1 MKNTKIF
8 AFLAIFL
15 LSAAVSA
22 AWAGEVTVTSET
34 TEWTDGNTYS
44 VTGDV
49 TIDTRITVSG
59 TVTLNLGAGATLTAG
74 KGIYVSEGNTLTI
87 EGSGALTA
95 GESCDNDH
103 AGIGGNYGDKT
114 GGNIVINGGVIT
126 ATGGKY
132 GAGIGAVKFGSG
144 ANITINGG
152 KVTAEGGENGPG
164 IGAWESSVTITG
176 GEVTATGGKYGAG
189 IGGEYYGAGGNIT
202 ITGGVVNATGG
213 DYGAGIGGGNYGA
226 GGNITITGGV
236 ITATGGFGGAGIGG
250 GSNRAGGNI
259 TINGGEVTATGSFG
273 GAGIGGGNIG
283 AAGTIVINGGQ
294 VTAIAKGIGRGD
306 SGATGGSLTLGWT
319 DLHNDFIEAKRWSN
333 REGPIDGFSSIS
345 FADGKLFLLS
355 GTTTQ
360 ATSEN
365 INPVGAD
372 IKLIPTKEIVDIS
385 NATID
390 GVSTHYTYTG
400 DNIDIT
406 PIVTLLGETLTAT
419 TDYTIGFTKDGT
431 AVENVN
437 GVGIYSLTVA
447 GTGFYSGSKSFL
459 FYVNAPVDYQAYE
472 SGSLT
477 DKTLAA
483 TAYDRVSSMTTTM
496 SAGWYVVSDNVTVSD
511 RISVSGDVHLVLC
524 DGATLTAQTGI
535 GVTDGNSLTIYSQSG
550 NTGKLVATV
559 LYNKGFDF
567 YHAAIG
573 GDRYGNIH
581 DAGTPVKAG
590 SITIHGGDITA
601 TSYFSAA
608 GIGKAYEGKAGNITI
623 YGGKVTASCGDGE
636 SDIGIGGDEA
646 VIQLGYART
655 DDYIQSLGYIG
666 TVTVASDRKFATDD
680 ATPVDIS
687 GSVINL
693 SSINGKKLTP
703 KTYTVSFSLGYDG
716 GTAPDAQI
724 VYHGL
729 TKAIEPTAPTRTIYS
744 FGGWKN
750 GSTAY
755 DFTAAVTSDLSLKA
769 IWTPDPAHFSVNDAG
784 TEYTIHTAEGWGVFC
799 DLLAENDK
807 GYFDGKTV
815 KLDADIGTAENP
827 VTRMAGSLDHE
838 FTGIFDGRGHTLTVN
853 LTGTSDYTAP
863 FVYVKSQDDDHPIII
878 RNLKVAGTITT
889 AYKYAAGI
897 AADCRGIVHI
907 ENSQSSVTINSSK
920 SGDGTHGGLVGYNGS
935 SLTITGSA
943 FTGKLITTNGT
954 THCGGFVGWINTTT
968 NIINSLYAPAALADG
983 ETEVGA
989 TESSTFGRKKIDAV
1003 TITNSYYT
1011 RSFGTEQ
1018 GLASRTITADE
1029 GVTIDAV
1036 APVGDATE
1044 TYTVSSI
1051 TAYANGITCGGKF
1064 YYGNGD
1070 QVSLTLSHED
1080 PAGYSISGYTASAG
1094 TLTSN
1099 DKSYLLA
1106 MPENGDV
1113 TISRSLAKL
1122 LTNSDIS
1129 ISAIDDQ
1136 TYIGSEIC
1144 PEITVTDGKA
1154 SLELNTDYTVEC
1166 SDNVNAGTATM
1177 AITGAGNYAGSV
1189 AKMFEIAQAP
1199 VTVSGVNAANKVY
1212 DGTTSATIAGTAI
1225 VSGVLGNDDVGVEYG
1240 TAVFADANVG
1250 EGIAVAFSGFTLT
1263 GADKGNYYLSNQP
1276 ASVAANIT
1284 KAPLTITAKDKAIVY
1299 GDEPANDGVEY
1310 SGFIGEE
1317 NASVLGGELTYSY
1330 DYKKLDKV
1338 GKYTITPSGLTADN
1352 YDISFASG
1360 TLTVEPKKTDFAAVQ
1375 ILEDENG
1382 ARAIIDGEYTA
1393 DEVAVEIP
1401 ENIEVASI
1409 EFTRSFTPEV
1419 FATVTFPFEV
1429 NTSCLTGVDSI
1440 IEFQGITADY
1450 EVDFGVIWKK
1460 TENGEQTHITLQP
1473 YHPYMISMN
1482 SATLGINCQDQEHTS
1497 LTLKVTSEEAAED
1510 IVQRFGNWIFTGTL
1524 AYKQWQAGDP
1534 DLTPKRVVYG
1544 YAAEADG
1551 KYGVGAFVRIGTDAS
1566 ISPFRAYIKYSPL
1579 PQMSNKPAP
1588 APAGVMMANSAV
1600 SGNATASID
1609 NLPES
1614 MDVVITS
1621 KDENGNKHTT
1631 VIGRINTRTG
1641 EVRFNRRSADRWFDL
1656 QGRVLKG
1663 RPTVKGRYLHNGKV
1677 EIVK

>member
-1 MKNTKIF
+1 MKNIKIF

-15 LSAAVSA
+15 LSAAVSS

-34 TEWTDGNTYS
+34 TEWTDGNTYN

-49 TIDTRITVSG
+49 TIDTRISVSG
-59 TVTLNLGAGATLTAG
+59 TVTLNLGAGATLTAS
-74 KGIYVSEGNTLTI
+74 KGIEVSEGNSLTI
-87 EGSGALTA
+87 EGDGTLNATGDSYTKYYSNVSWSHNCGRAGIGAENVGTIIINSGNINATGGA
-95 GESCDNDH
+95 GNGDDTH
-103 AGIGGNYGDKT
+103 GAAGIGGSYNNTT
-114 GGNIVINGGVIT
+114 GG
-126 ATGGKY
+126 
-132 GAGIGAVKFGSG
+132 S
-144 ANITINGG
+144 ITI
-152 KVTAEGGENGPG
+152 K
-164 IGAWESSVTITG
+164 
-176 GEVTATGGKYGAG
+176 
-189 IGGEYYGAGGNIT
+189 
-202 ITGGVVNATGG
+202 GGVVNATG
-213 DYGAGIGGGNYGA
+213 
-226 GGNITITGGV
+226 TE
-236 ITATGGFGGAGIGG
+236 GGAGIGG
-250 GSNRAGGNI
+250 GDA
-259 TINGGEVTATGSFG
+259 NGGGLPGS
-273 GAGIGGGNIG
+273 I
-283 AAGTIVINGGQ
+283 TINGGQ
-294 VTAIAKGIGRGD
+294 VTANGGYGASGIGKGW
-306 SGATGGSLTLGWT
+306 SAGAGQATLTLGWT
-319 DLHNDFIEAKRWSN
+319 KMTDFIHASSIGSGN
-333 REGPIDGFSSIS
+333 DFSSITFVEGKK
-345 FADGKLFLLS
+345 FAYEGTETVVTASNIVEKDDNGKK
-355 GTTTQ
+355 
-360 ATSEN
+360 
-365 INPVGAD
+365 IVP
-372 IKLIPTKEIVDIS
+372 LITMTDLS
-385 NATID
+385 NAVIGNVNTN
-390 GVSTHYTYTG
+390 YTYSG
-400 DNIDIT
+400 SEISIT
-406 PIVTLLGETLTAT
+406 PAVSLDNNVLTGGEDYTVSYTKGGNSVTAVQEPGVYTLTVTGA
-419 TDYTIGFTKDGT
+419 G
-431 AVENVN
+431 
-437 GVGIYSLTVA
+437 SL
-447 GTGFYSGSKSFL
+447 FHGSKSFV
-459 FYVNAPVDYQAYE
+459 FSVQGSVNYQAYE
-472 SGSLT
+472 NGTLT
-477 DKTLAA
+477 DKPSLAA
-483 TAYDRVSSMTTTM
+483 DGYTTVVPSTTTM
-496 SAGWYVVSDNVTVSD
+496 SAGWYVVSDNVTVTD

-559 LYNKGFDF
+559 PYNKVVNS

-573 GDRYGNIH
+573 GDRYDTQTDVGS
-581 DAGTPVKAG
+581 PVKAG
-590 SITIHGGDITA
+590 SVTIHGGDITA
-601 TSYFSAA
+601 TASFSAA

-623 YGGKVTASCGDGE
+623 YGGKVTASCGGE
-636 SDIGIGGDEA
+636 SGIGIGGDEA

-666 TVTVASDRKFATDD
+666 SVTVASDRKFATDD

-744 FGGWKN
+744 FVGWKN

-799 DLLAENDK
+799 DILAENDK

-989 TESSTFGRKKIDAV
+989 TESSTFGRKKKAAV

-1094 TLTSN
+1094 TLSSN

-1276 ASVAANIT
+1276 ASVTANIT
-1284 KAPLTITAKDKAIVY
+1284 KAPLTITAKDKTIAY

-1317 NASVLGGELTYSY
+1317 NASVLGGKLTYSY

-1338 GKYTITPSGLTADN
+1338 GKYTITPSGLTASN
-1352 YDISFASG
+1352 YEISFVAG
-1360 TLTVEPKKTDFAAVQ
+1360 ALNVEPKATHYAAVQ
-1375 ILEDENG
+1375 VLEDENG
-1382 ARAIIDGEYTA
+1382 KRAEIDGEYGEGDGIVIT
-1393 DEVAVEIP
+1393 EP
-1401 ENIEVASI
+1401 LEVASV
-1409 EFTRSFTPEV
+1409 EFSRDFSTQGYSTIV
-1419 FATVTFPFEV
+1419 LPFDV
-1429 NTSCLTGVDSI
+1429 NTSKLSGVDSVLSFARI
-1440 IEFQGITADY
+1440 VKEQGEMAVGMKVVW
-1450 EVDFGVIWKK
+1450 EASASHVDLKAN
-1460 TENGEQTHITLQP
+1460 T
-1473 YHPYMISMN
+1473 PYMVKMTG
-1482 SATLGINCQDQEHTS
+1482 AKLGIDGGV
-1497 LTLKVTSEEAAED
+1497 TLLPTEAAVTKSDAQNDGWEF
-1510 IVQRFGNWIFTGTL
+1510 RGTY
-1524 AYKQWQAGDP
+1524 AYKSWQEGDE
-1534 DLTPKRVVYG
+1534 DLCRVYG
-1544 YAAEADG
+1544 FAGGSNDEVSEGDFVKFTA
-1551 KYGVGAFVRIGTDAS
+1551 GASLR
-1566 ISPFRAYIKYSPL
+1566 PLRAYLI
-1579 PQMSNKPAP
+1579 NTNRTCGAP
-1588 APAGVMMANSAV
+1588 KMARAYGDYVLGAKS
-1600 SGNATASID
+1600 SID
-1609 NLPES
+1609 DLPES
-1614 MDVVITS
+1614 MKVVIVGE
-1621 KDENGNKHTT
+1621 DGYTT
-1631 VIGRINTRTG
+1631 VIGHFNTRTG
-1641 EVRFNRRSADRWFDL
+1641 EFTTGTSVRKFD
-1656 QGRVLKG
+1656 LKG
-1663 RPTVKGRYLHNGKV
+1663 RAVRGTPSARGAYYGKRVKK
-1677 EIVK
+1677 

>member
-1 MKNTKIF
+1 MKNIKIF

-15 LSAAVSA
+15 LSAFVST

-34 TEWTDGNTYS
+34 TEWTDGNTYN

-59 TVTLNLGAGATLTAG
+59 TVTLNLGAGATLTAS
-74 KGIYVSEGNTLTI
+74 KGIEVSEGNSLTI
-87 EGSGALTA
+87 EGDGTLNATGDSYTKYYSNVSWSHNCGRAGIGAENVGTIIINSGNINATGGA
-95 GESCDNDH
+95 GNGDDTH
-103 AGIGGNYGDKT
+103 GAAGIGGSYNNTT
-114 GGNIVINGGVIT
+114 GG
-126 ATGGKY
+126 
-132 GAGIGAVKFGSG
+132 S
-144 ANITINGG
+144 ITI
-152 KVTAEGGENGPG
+152 K
-164 IGAWESSVTITG
+164 
-176 GEVTATGGKYGAG
+176 
-189 IGGEYYGAGGNIT
+189 
-202 ITGGVVNATGG
+202 GGVVNATG
-213 DYGAGIGGGNYGA
+213 
-226 GGNITITGGV
+226 TE
-236 ITATGGFGGAGIGG
+236 GGAGIGG
-250 GSNRAGGNI
+250 GDA
-259 TINGGEVTATGSFG
+259 NGGGLPGS
-273 GAGIGGGNIG
+273 IKIL
-283 AAGTIVINGGQ
+283 GGQ
-294 VTAIAKGIGRGD
+294 VTANCGYGASGIGKGW
-306 SGATGGSLTLGWT
+306 SAGAGQATLTLGWT
-319 DLHNDFIEAKRWSN
+319 KMTDFIHASSIGSGN
-333 REGPIDGFSSIS
+333 DFSSITFVEGKK
-345 FADGKLFLLS
+345 FAYEGTETVVTASNIVEKDDNGKK
-355 GTTTQ
+355 
-360 ATSEN
+360 
-365 INPVGAD
+365 IVP
-372 IKLIPTKEIVDIS
+372 LITMTDLS
-385 NATID
+385 NAVIGNVNTN
-390 GVSTHYTYTG
+390 YTYSG
-400 DNIDIT
+400 SEISIT
-406 PIVTLLGETLTAT
+406 PAVSLDNNVLTGGEDYTVSYTKGGNSVTAVQEPGVYTLTVTGA
-419 TDYTIGFTKDGT
+419 G
-431 AVENVN
+431 
-437 GVGIYSLTVA
+437 SL
-447 GTGFYSGSKSFL
+447 FHGSKSFV
-459 FYVNAPVDYQAYE
+459 FSVQGSVNYQAYE
-472 SGSLT
+472 NGTLT
-477 DKTLAA
+477 DKPSLAA
-483 TAYDRVSSMTTTM
+483 DGYTTVVPSTTTM

-524 DGATLTAQTGI
+524 DGATLTAQNGI
-535 GVTDGNSLTIYSQSG
+535 GVTEGNSLTIYSQSG

-559 LYNKGFDF
+559 LYNKSVDF

-799 DLLAENDK
+799 DILAENDK

-954 THCGGFVGWINTTT
+954 TRCGGFVGWINTTT

-989 TESSTFGRKKIDAV
+989 TGSSTFGRKNKAAV

-1094 TLTSN
+1094 TLSSN

-1276 ASVAANIT
+1276 ASVTANIT
-1284 KAPLTITAKDKAIVY
+1284 KAPLTITAKDKTIAY

-1310 SGFIGEE
+1310 SGFVGSDD
-1317 NASVLGGELTYSY
+1317 ASVLGGTLAFNT
-1330 DYKKLDKV
+1330 DYKQYGNV
-1338 GKYTITPSGLTADN
+1338 GSYAITPSGLTADN

-1401 ENIEVASI
+1401 ENIEVASV

-1482 SATLGINCQDQEHTS
+1482 STKLGINCQDQEHTS
-1497 LTLKVTSEEAAED
+1497 LTLKATSEEAAED

-1534 DLTPKRVVYG
+1534 DLTPTRVVYG

-1609 NLPES
+1609 DLPES
-1614 MDVVITS
+1614 MDVAIVS
-1621 KDENGNKHTT
+1621 KDENGNEHTT

-1663 RPTVKGRYLHNGKV
+1663 RPTVKGSYLHNGKV